1 MLRPAITV
9 CSSGRAGSTGAAGRS
24 CAIDELL
31 DSARKFRSS
40 LKTDV
45 LQHYAERVE

>member
-1 MLRPAITV
+1 MTRPLPD
-9 CSSGRAGSTGAAGRS
+9 S
-24 CAIDELL
+24 CAVLTDSAIEELL